1 MPLHSVCSEIGLIL
15 SARTLNTIKTR
26 LWCSGASAHSPISGF
41 ANFLEEFL
49 YPVWDPR
56 AGRMMREWLSLNIFF
71 IINSSNL
78 IVDFEI

>member
-15 SARTLNTIKTR
+15 SARTLNTIKPG
-26 LWCSGASAHSPISGF
+26 CGASAHSPISGF

-56 AGRMMREWLSLNIFF
+56 AGKGGVSEF
-71 IINSSNL
+71 SNQS
-78 IVDFEI
+78 